1 MPQKINI
8 KFIKMKNIITNCF
21 LLATLLMVGCKK
33 NDNRYP
39 FDVELARV
47 PYLTVKTDI
56 STRLSANCA
65 YDPAIYAGDF
75 VVVKDDFSDFAP
87 GQTVRLT
94 RISNSSFSFID
105 PYATSPLPIIVNVN
119 TENNITSIT
128 KQKIGNAFVW
138 GLSYINPTVA
148 ATSLT
153 NNFVA
158 PCDKTVTLNISYS
171 IDQGGFGSYVL
182 VLKKK

>member
-1 MPQKINI
+1 
-8 KFIKMKNIITNCF
+8 MKNIISNCF

-39 FDVELARV
+39 FDVELTSV
-47 PYLTVKTDI
+47 PYLNLKTDVN
-56 STRLSANCA
+56 SRFSANCA

-75 VVVKDDFSDFAP
+75 VVVKDEFSDFAP
-87 GQTVRLT
+87 GETVRLT
-94 RISNSSFSFID
+94 QVSNSSFSFID

-119 TENNITSIT
+119 TGNNITSIF
-128 KQKIGNAFVW
+128 KQKIGKAFVW
-138 GLSYINPTVA
+138 GLSYMNPNVA
-148 ATSLT
+148 ATSLS

-158 PCDKTVTLNISYS
+158 PCDKTVTLNISYT